1 MSTVL
6 AVFMRRLRSGWG
18 RYEALVAG
26 ERGKLHHDLRQAG
39 GIGRELGAQPSEVGQ
54 LADVQVGGELT
65 GEFGLAAALVR
76 QRQQI
81 DHEPAG
87 FPVRQPFAQAIE
99 GSAIGIAREQP
110 IPVDEIE

>member
-1 MSTVL
+1 M
-6 AVFMRRLRSGWG
+6 
-18 RYEALVAG
+18 
-26 ERGKLHHDLRQAG
+26 
-39 GIGRELGAQPSEVGQ
+39 GAQLSEVRQ
-54 LADVQVGGELT
+54 LAGVQGGGELT

-76 QRQQI
+76 QRKQI

-110 IPVDEIE
+110 ITVDEIEQRHLACAARNGSRAGNRRPGRACRWEAAAHAAG